1 MKPRETTK
9 CPNCESV
16 AEQVARQGVE
26 IADLKAQPA
35 AALDRIDKLQQENAR
50 LRNDNEQLKQQLAA
64 ARKNSSTSSKPPSSD
79 IVKPKKPR
87 GKDGK
92 KRKRGGQP
100 GHKRHERPE
109 FPPGMIDEF
118 ICHTLDSCPDC
129 GGGLLFSRKADGF
142 SSSCSNRSN
151 LTFAVFPPLRS
162 CRQAPDGFSSL
173 SRLRLSP

>member
-1 MKPRETTK
+1 M
-9 CPNCESV
+9 
-16 AEQVARQGVE
+16 AAH
-26 IADLKAQPA
+26 IADLKAQLA

-87 GKDGK
+87 GKNGK

-129 GGGLLFSRKADGF
+129 GGELLFSRKADPNVVQQAELIDSPLWITEHRMLAYWCPHCRKAHYAPMPETVAKTG
-142 SSSCSNRSN
+142 CSAS
-151 LTFAVFPPLRS
+151 FMA
-162 CRQAPDGFSSL
+162 
-173 SRLRLSP
+173 